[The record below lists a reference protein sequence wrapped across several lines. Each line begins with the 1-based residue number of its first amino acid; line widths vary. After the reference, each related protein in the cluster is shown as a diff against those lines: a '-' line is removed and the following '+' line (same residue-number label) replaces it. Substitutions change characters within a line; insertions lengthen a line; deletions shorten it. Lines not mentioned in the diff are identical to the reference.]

1 MAEMRLSEINIYP
14 IKSLKGIAQT
24 EAAIEPRGL
33 AFDRRWMLVDNF
45 GVAMT
50 QREYPRMALV
60 RVELTPHGLLC
71 VVPPLRGNPTP
82 EGEPLLVP
90 YADEGQ
96 PFEVEIWDDR
106 VWALTVSREADEWFS
121 RFLGVACHLVRMPE
135 TTERRVDTAY
145 AHAGEIVSFA
155 DGYPF
160 LLIGQA
166 SLDDLNRRLAEPL
179 PMKRFRPNLVV
190 MGAEPF
196 AEDGWRRVQ
205 IGDAVFAP
213 VKPCARCELTTVD
226 PDRGVVG
233 GKEPLRT
240 LATFR
245 KVGSKVLFGQNLLL
259 VSGGGTLRVGD
270 PVRMLA

>member
-1 MAEMRLSEINIYP
+1 MEQMRLSAITIYP
-14 IKSLKGIAQT
+14 VKSLKGIAVA

-33 AFDRRWMLVDNF
+33 AYDRRWMLVDNF
-45 GVAMT
+45 GAFMT

-60 RVELTPHGLLC
+60 RVDLTPHGLLC
-71 VVPPLRGNPTP
+71 VAP

-90 YADEGQ
+90 YAGEGR
-96 PFEVEIWDDR
+96 PFAVEIWRDHCR
-106 VWALTVSREADEWFS
+106 AVTVSREADEWFS
-121 RFLGVACHLVRMPE
+121 RFLGLACHLVRMPE
-135 TTERRVDTAY
+135 TTERRVDTDY
-145 AHAGEIVSFA
+145 AHNSEIVSFA

-179 PMKRFRPNLVV
+179 PMARFRPNLVV
-190 MGAEPF
+190 VGAAPF

-259 VSGGGTLRVGD
+259 AEGGGTLRVGAA
-270 PVRMLA
+270 VRVLA